1 MAHGRFQPFHLG
13 HVEYL
18 ALVAER
24 TRLVLVG
31 ITDGAVAEAADRARH
46 LPASNPFSYAEREAM
61 VRAAAADAGIAPA
74 RLEVLPLD
82 IARPDRWPERLR
94 RGTVHYLRVFD
105 AWGEE
110 KRERLTAAG
119 LDVRVLQP
127 GTRKRISGC
136 EVRAL
141 LRDGRPVDH
150 LVPVGV
156 ARLLG

>member
-13 HVEYL
+13 HSEYL
-18 ALVAER
+18 ALVAAR
-24 TRLVLVG
+24 ARHVLVG
-31 ITDGAVAEAADRARH
+31 ITDGAVAEAADPRRH
-46 LPASNPFSYAEREAM
+46 LLASNPYSFAEREAM
-61 VRAAAADAGIAPA
+61 VRAAAADVGIARD
-74 RLEVLPLD
+74 RLEVLSLD

-105 AWGEE
+105 AWGAE
-110 KRERLTAAG
+110 KYERLTTAG

-127 GTRKRISGC
+127 GARKSISGC